1 MYKII
6 TTTYKEEVNKDF
18 KEVNKEE
25 ILGFETFTAAQD
37 FMNAKVTSILN
48 AIKSHNRFVEAE
60 TNSKRDRV
68 SVHDNQIIYH
78 KYFDFY
84 IQEYS

>member
-6 TTTYKEEVNKDF
+6 KTSYKEEVNKDL

-37 FMNAKVTSILN
+37 FMNANVTSILN

-60 TNSKRDRV
+60 TNLKRDRV
-68 SVHDNQIIYH
+68 SIHDNQNIYH